1 MKINPIHI
9 IYKKGRQRD
18 TCMVKGKS
26 GIKFDKGEYQVQSSK
41 FKVQSSI
48 KEHGGEVKIGIN
60 DIN

>member
-41 FKVQSSI
+41 FKVQLKSMEE
-48 KEHGGEVKIGIN
+48 K
-60 DIN
+60 